1 MSFSFSAA
9 GTRQQTIESL
19 NKAQMYGDGLGE
31 KIRDAIVVSLESA
44 ADKTGD
50 TDLRYEVSASGHSG
64 PGSATS
70 LNVRVTAAAAPP
82 QVQGGF

>member
-9 GTRQQTIESL
+9 GNRQETIESL
-19 NKAQMYGDGLGE
+19 NKAKMYGDELGE
-31 KIRDAIVVSLESA
+31 RIRYAIVASLENA

-50 TDLRYEVSASGHSG
+50 VPLRYEVSASGHSG

-70 LNVRVTAAAAPP
+70 LNVKVTAAA
-82 QVQGGF
+82 QTV